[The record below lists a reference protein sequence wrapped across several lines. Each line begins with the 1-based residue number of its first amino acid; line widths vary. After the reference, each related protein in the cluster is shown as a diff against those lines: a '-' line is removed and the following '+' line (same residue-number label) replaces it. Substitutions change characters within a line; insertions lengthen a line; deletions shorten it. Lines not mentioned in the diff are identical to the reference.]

1 MESTA
6 IALVLCSAV
15 SHALWNYFAKTGNDK
30 GGFMFLM
37 NITSHFTVLPVYLL
51 LLKDWWLPLEV
62 IPILIFSG
70 LAEAIY
76 FFSLAK
82 AYESGDLSV
91 VYPVARSS
99 PVFVAV
105 FASIFFLEPL
115 SSWGIAG
122 ILIVLIGVYV
132 IYLPEL
138 SISQALHP
146 FRNLAGKATLFAFMA
161 ALGTTAYTL
170 LDRVGVTHVDPLLYS
185 FWLEVSVTIFLVPIL
200 LIDGVDSIKGEWK
213 NGWKR
218 ISISGFLMRG
228 GYILILIAMKLA
240 SVAYILAIRQFSVVI
255 GALLGVFFLKEGYG
269 SQRVVGSL
277 IIFIGV
283 YFLVILA

>member
-15 SHALWNYFAKTGNDK
+15 SHALWNYFAKSGKDK
-30 GGFMFLM
+30 SGFMFLM
-37 NITSHFTVLPVYLL
+37 NVTSHFTVLPVYLL
-51 LLKDWWLPLEV
+51 FLKDWRLPLEV
-62 IPILIFSG
+62 IPILFFSG
-70 LAEAIY
+70 LAEAVY

-122 ILIVLIGVYV
+122 ILIVLLGVYV

-138 SISQALHP
+138 SISKALQP
-146 FRNLAGKATLFAFMA
+146 FRNPAGKATLFALMA
-161 ALGTTAYTL
+161 AFGTTAYTL

-185 FWLEVSVTIFLVPIL
+185 FWLEVSVTIFLVPIQL
-200 LIDGVDSIKGEWK
+200 VRGIDTIAREWK
-213 NGWKR
+213 TGWKR

-228 GYILILIAMKLA
+228 GYILILIAMNLA
-240 SVAYILAIRQFSVVI
+240 PVAYILAIRQFSVVI

-269 SQRVVGSL
+269 RQRVVGAL
-277 IIFIGV
+277 IVFIGV
-283 YFLVILA
+283 YFLVVLA